1 MADSLTFAERPPTL
15 LQPYLSHHW
24 IPLFQLP
31 RSSARTS
38 LTYFLR
44 SRSRSRIPLIYLLR
58 SSRPMPL
65 LRPFLLLV
73 FLFPDPGLWS
83 LESHLQFHPQ
93 LPRGVGSDL
102 LLLPP
107 CKFSPFNLIDYL
119 LTSKGLWESRRFLGR
134 CAGSYE
140 PHFDLF
146 TIGRLTP
153 FLLIVYRA
161 LNMVY
166 LPVGVGRQ
174 YPSWGS

>member
-1 MADSLTFAERPPTL
+1 MADLLTFAERPPTP
-15 LQPYLSHHW
+15 LQPHLRHHW

-44 SRSRSRIPLIYLLR
+44 SRSRIPLIYLLR

-65 LRPFLLLV
+65 LRPSLLLV

-107 CKFSPFNLIDYL
+107 CKFSPFTFIDCL
-119 LTSKGLWESRRFLGR
+119 LTSKGLWELRRFLGR
-134 CAGSYE
+134 CTGSYE

-146 TIGRLTP
+146 AKGRLAP